1 MRNHNFLSGEVFKIL
16 MIIGFICISNA
27 EIYGQEE
34 MQDAIVTVS
43 FSEKDGSK
51 IITAIALDQEGL
63 PIEYLDLYFY
73 VKRTFSLL
81 PIGDMFNSTDENGV
95 VEVKFPS
102 DLPADEEGNVIIVV
116 KIMEADMYNDLTL
129 EMTKN
134 WGVPVILEDP
144 KVEQRSLW
152 AAAANAPI
160 SLVLI
165 VSAMILAIW
174 YIICYIIFN
183 LYFDARRLSFRGFY

>member
-34 MQDAIVTVS
+34 MQDAIVNVS

-134 WGVPVILEDP
+134 WGVPVVLDDP
-144 KVEQRSLW
+144 EVEQRSLW

-183 LYFDARRLSFRGFY
+183 LYLISRIKRLNK

>member
-1 MRNHNFLSGEVFKIL
+1 MRNHNFLSGEFFKIL
-16 MIIGFICISNA
+16 MIIGFICISNT

-34 MQDAIVTVS
+34 MQDAIVNVS

-102 DLPADEEGNVIIVV
+102 DLPADEEGNVTIVV

-134 WGVPVILEDP
+134 WGVPVVLDDP

-183 LYFDARRLSFRGFY
+183 LYLISRIKRLNK

>member
-1 MRNHNFLSGEVFKIL
+1 MRNHNCLSGQVFKIL

-27 EIYGQEE
+27 VIYGQEE

-43 FSEKDGSK
+43 FSEGEGSK
-51 IITAIALDQEGL
+51 IITATALDQEGL

-95 VEVKFPS
+95 VEVEFPT
-102 DLPADEEGNVIIVV
+102 DLPADPQGNVVLVI
-116 KIMEADMYNDLTL
+116 KIMESDMYNDLTL

-134 WGVPVILEDP
+134 WGVPAILDDP
-144 KVEQRSLW
+144 KVEKRSLW

-165 VSAMILAIW
+165 VSAMILVIW

-183 LYFDARRLSFRGFY
+183 LYLISRIKPLNN

>member
-1 MRNHNFLSGEVFKIL
+1 MRNHNYLSGEVFKIL

-34 MQDAIVTVS
+34 MQDAIVNVS

-134 WGVPVILEDP
+134 WGVPVVLDDP

-183 LYFDARRLSFRGFY
+183 LYLISRIKRLNK

>member
-102 DLPADEEGNVIIVV
+102 DLPADEEGNVTIVV

-144 KVEQRSLW
+144 KVEQRSLR

-160 SLVLI
+160 SLVLT

-183 LYFDARRLSFRGFY
+183 LYLISRIKKLNK

>member
-1 MRNHNFLSGEVFKIL
+1 MRNHNYLSGEVFKIL

-34 MQDAIVTVS
+34 MQDAIVNVS

-116 KIMEADMYNDLTL
+116 KIIEADMYNDLTL

-134 WGVPVILEDP
+134 WGVPVVLDDP

-183 LYFDARRLSFRGFY
+183 LYLISRIKRLNK

>member
-1 MRNHNFLSGEVFKIL
+1 MRNHKNLNGQVFRIL
-16 MIIGFICISNA
+16 MIIGFVCISNTV
-27 EIYGQEE
+27 IYGQEE
-34 MQDAIVTVS
+34 MQDAMVSVS
-43 FSEKDGSK
+43 FSEEEGRKT
-51 IITAIALDQEGL
+51 ITATVLDQEGL

-95 VEVKFPS
+95 VEVEFPT
-102 DLPADEEGNVIIVV
+102 DLPADPQGNVVLVI
-116 KIMEADMYNDLTL
+116 KIMESDMYNDLTL

-134 WGVPVILEDP
+134 WGIPAILDDP
-144 KVEQRSLW
+144 KVEKRSLW

-160 SLVLI
+160 SLILI
-165 VSAMILAIW
+165 VSAMILVIW

-183 LYFDARRLSFRGFY
+183 LYLISRIKPLNN

>member
-1 MRNHNFLSGEVFKIL
+1 MRNHNFLSGEVFKML

-102 DLPADEEGNVIIVV
+102 DLPADEEGNVTIVV

-134 WGVPVILEDP
+134 WGVPVVLDDP
-144 KVEQRSLW
+144 KIEQRSLW

-183 LYFDARRLSFRGFY
+183 LYLISRIKRLTK

>member
-102 DLPADEEGNVIIVV
+102 DLPADEEGNVTIVV

-134 WGVPVILEDP
+134 WGVPVVLDDP
-144 KVEQRSLW
+144 KIEQRSLW

-183 LYFDARRLSFRGFY
+183 LYLISRIKRLNK

>member
-1 MRNHNFLSGEVFKIL
+1 MRNHNCLSTQVFKIL
-16 MIIGFICISNA
+16 MIIGLICTSNA
-27 EIYGQEE
+27 VIYGQEA

-43 FSEKDGSK
+43 FSEEEGNKT
-51 IITAIALDQEGL
+51 IIATALDQEGL

-81 PIGDMFNSTDENGV
+81 PIGDMFNSTDETGM
-95 VEVKFPS
+95 VEGKFPE
-102 DLPADEEGNVIIVV
+102 DLPADEKGNVIIVV
-116 KIMEADMYNDLTL
+116 KIMESDMYNDLSL

-134 WGVPVILEDP
+134 WGVPIVLDDP
-144 KVEQRSLW
+144 TVEQRSLW

-160 SLVLI
+160 SLILV

-174 YIICYIIFN
+174 YIICYIIFT
-183 LYFDARRLSFRGFY
+183 LYKISRIKPLTN

>member
-1 MRNHNFLSGEVFKIL
+1 MRNHKNLNGQVFKIL
-16 MIIGFICISNA
+16 MIIGFVWISNA
-27 EIYGQEE
+27 VIYGQEE

-43 FSEKDGSK
+43 FSEEEDSK
-51 IITAIALDQEGL
+51 TITATALDQEGL

-81 PIGDMFNSTDENGV
+81 PIGDMFNSTDENGM
-95 VEVKFPS
+95 VEVEFPK

-116 KIMEADMYNDLTL
+116 KVMEADMYNDLTL

-134 WGVPVILEDP
+134 WGIPAILDDP
-144 KVEQRSLW
+144 KVEKRSLW

-160 SLVLI
+160 SLILI
-165 VSAMILAIW
+165 VSAMILVIW

-183 LYFDARRLSFRGFY
+183 LYLISRIKPLNN

>member
-160 SLVLI
+160 SLVLT

-183 LYFDARRLSFRGFY
+183 LYLISRIKRLNK

>member
-102 DLPADEEGNVIIVV
+102 DLPADEEGNVTIVV

-134 WGVPVILEDP
+134 WGVPVVLDDP
-144 KVEQRSLW
+144 KIEQRSLW

-160 SLVLI
+160 SLVLT

-183 LYFDARRLSFRGFY
+183 LYLISRIKRLTK